1 MKKFKPKG
9 MPGAAALYVAL
20 DRDLQGKETSMSA
33 SSIQEWQ
40 GVLQDIAEQKRHRLT
55 GSEYKEVIAAIEAQP
70 KDIESQHIARQL
82 VAKLAQHQGHDP
94 KLLLSRSR
102 PESGVQR

>member
-1 MKKFKPKG
+1 VRARFKN
-9 MPGAAALYVAL
+9 
-20 DRDLQGKETSMSA
+20 GKA
-33 SSIQEWQ
+33 SCRTF
-40 GVLQDIAEQKRHRLT
+40 AEQKRHRLT

-82 VAKLAQHQGHDP
+82 RPSWLSTKGTNRSS
-94 KLLLSRSR
+94 LSRSR